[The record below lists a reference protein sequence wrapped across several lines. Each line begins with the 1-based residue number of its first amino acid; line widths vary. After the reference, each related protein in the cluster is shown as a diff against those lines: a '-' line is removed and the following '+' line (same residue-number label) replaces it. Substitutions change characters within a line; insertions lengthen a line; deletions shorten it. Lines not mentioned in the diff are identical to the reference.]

1 MINFYIIFIKIG
13 SIHYIMSQDTQYL
26 IIGSGIA
33 GYNALKE
40 LLNRNPKVKI
50 TMITSDKYYPY
61 DRPPLS
67 KDYLRGKVQKE
78 NIFFEQS
85 DFYKRENL
93 RVMLNTSVKKLNP
106 KEKMAEL
113 DNGDTIRFEKALIAT
128 GGRPRKLG
136 IPGEN
141 SSRVFYLRTLEDC
154 DRIKEMAKNS
164 KNAVIV
170 GGGFIGV
177 EVASSL
183 TMLGVKTTVIEVMPY
198 IWNTFVDEKISKFVQ
213 QYFENH
219 GVTFLLND
227 GVKEIA
233 DKENKKEV
241 ITNSG
246 KRIQADFVLIAVGIT
261 PNVEIAQQSGLEVNN
276 GIIVNEFLETNQKDV
291 YAAGDIANVLDPA
304 TGKRR
309 RIEHW
314 NNADYTGKLAAR
326 NMLGSKEKYDFLSSI
341 WSDIFDLHI
350 ESAGDT
356 RDYDE
361 YIIRGKY
368 DLQGPSFNVIY
379 VKGDLIKGYL
389 AINRDFD
396 ELNVLND
403 IILKKVSISGRK
415 QQLGNESFNLKDLLS

>member
-1 MINFYIIFIKIG
+1 MTKN
-13 SIHYIMSQDTQYL
+13 TRYL

-40 LLNRNPKVKI
+40 LMNLDPKSKI

-67 KDYLRGKVQKE
+67 KDYLRGKIE
-78 NIFFEQS
+78 RPALFFENE
-85 DFYKRENL
+85 DFYKKDNL
-93 RVMLNTSVKKLNP
+93 EILLNTTVVKINNDNT
-106 KEKMAEL
+106 AEL
-113 DNGDTIRFEKALIAT
+113 NNKDYIAFEKALIAT

-136 IPGEN
+136 INGEN
-141 SSRVFYLRTLEDC
+141 TEKVYYLRTLDDC
-154 DRIKEMAKNS
+154 DKIKNEAKNS
-164 KNAVIV
+164 KNVIIV
-170 GGGFIGV
+170 GGGFIGI

-183 TMLGVKTTVIEVMPY
+183 TSLGIKTTVIEVMPY
-198 IWNTFVDEKISKFVQ
+198 IWNTFVDEKISKFIQ

-219 GVTFLLND
+219 GVSFILND
-227 GVKEIA
+227 GVKEIGN
-233 DKENKKEV
+233 KNNKKEV

-246 KRIQADFVLIAVGIT
+246 KKLESDFVLIAVGIT
-261 PNVEIAQQSGLEVNN
+261 PNVDLAQNSNIEVNN
-276 GIIVNEFLETNQKDV
+276 GILANEYLQTNKKNV
-291 YAAGDIANVLDPA
+291 FVAGDVANILDPI

-314 NNADYTGKLAAR
+314 NNAEYTGKLASR
-326 NMLGSKEKYDFLSSI
+326 NMTGKNDKYNFLSSV

-368 DLQGPSFNVIY
+368 DLDNPSFNVIY
-379 VKGDLIKGYL
+379 LKGGLVRGYL
-389 AINRDFD
+389 AINRDFSELSILNTIISEKIDISNKKQELLD
-396 ELNVLND
+396 ETFDINKLLN
-403 IILKKVSISGRK
+403 K
-415 QQLGNESFNLKDLLS
+415 